1 MAAHAILAPSSASQ
15 WSTCYAAPAMQLGL
29 PESSSEHAAE
39 GTAMHEVGEIVLST
53 GGDIFE
59 LVGKSFLGDKRKN
72 LWFELTAESAKT
84 LNNGYIVPVRA
95 LSEGHTLLV
104 EERLS
109 ISHITGEKDA
119 CGTSDTVILAD
130 RLLIIADLKWG
141 MGVQVDAIENEQLA
155 MYALA
160 AYERYRLIHD
170 FDEVMLIVFQPRLD
184 HISEWR
190 ITIDQLIAIG
200 ERLKKAAVIA
210 TELMELVICEGEKAI
225 PLDMFKPSEDNCRWC
240 KRKTTCDEARNYVL
254 STVFDDFDVEAPLEE
269 MLTSERFEKA
279 IVEVRKKDNDKIAFL
294 MGAVGM
300 IQAWCKAVIAHG
312 EAEIH
317 AGRTVPGY
325 KLVMGKQ
332 GNRAWTVEDAAAQA
346 LKEMEFKPDQIY
358 EHKLISPTA
367 AEKLFDGKKDERW
380 EKMKAFI
387 TRSPASPTVAPESDK
402 RPAIEIKP
410 IEDEFEDETFSD
422 LV

>member
-1 MAAHAILAPSSASQ
+1 MSAHAVLAPSGASQ
-15 WSTCYAAPAMQLGL
+15 WSSCFAAPAMQLGM

-39 GTAMHEVGEIVLST
+39 GTAMHEVGELALST
-53 GGDIFE
+53 EGDVFDM
-59 LVGKSFLGDKRKN
+59 VGQSFLGDKSKD

-84 LNNGYIVPVRA
+84 LNNGYIIPVRQLA
-95 LSEGHTLLV
+95 EGYTLLV
-104 EERLS
+104 EERLP

-119 CGTSDTVILAD
+119 RGTSDTVILAP

-141 MGVQVDAIENEQLA
+141 MGVQVDAEENEQLV

-160 AYERYRLIHD
+160 AYEQYRLVHE
-170 FDEVMLIVFQPRLD
+170 FDEVLLIVFQPRLD

-190 ITIDQLIAIG
+190 IPLSQLLEIG
-200 ERLKKAAVIA
+200 ERLKQAAKVA
-210 TELMELVICEGEKAI
+210 TDLMTFAMINGEDAI
-225 PLDMFKPSEDNCRWC
+225 PLNMFKPSEDNCRWC
-240 KRKTTCDEARNYVL
+240 KRKTTCDAARNHVL
-254 STVFDDFDVEAPLEE
+254 SNVFDDFDVEVPLEE

-294 MGAVGM
+294 MGVVGM

-332 GNRAWTVEDAAAQA
+332 GNRAWTFEDAAAHA
-346 LKEMEFKPDQIY
+346 LRSLEFKPDQIY

-367 AEKLFDGKKDERW
+367 AEKLFNGKKDERW
-380 EKMKAFI
+380 EKMKAYI
-387 TRSPASPTVAPESDK
+387 TRSPASPTVVPESDK
-402 RPAIEIKP
+402 RPAIEVKRV
-410 IEDEFEDETFSD
+410 EDEFEDETFED